1 MSENN
6 IQIGQILIQQG
17 VLSEQQV
24 FEITMEQK
32 KNDAIPFGVLA
43 ERMFDVTSQ
52 TIEQAWIEQYHR
64 FVGTIDLQDQQMDTQ
79 ALSII
84 NRRQAWQ
91 FEVLPLRYEPTGEL
105 LVAASKHRLAR
116 AVSFMTT
123 HMETTC
129 MFRVANRTQLRDFLS
144 QHYPMS
150 EVTEQIL
157 QRAKEYAYT

>member
-24 FEITMEQK
+24 FEITVAQK

-64 FVGTIDLQDQQMDTQ
+64 FVGTINLK
-79 ALSII
+79 I
-84 NRRQAWQ
+84 NKWTPK
-91 FEVLPLRYEPTGEL
+91 L
-105 LVAASKHRLAR
+105 
-116 AVSFMTT
+116 
-123 HMETTC
+123 
-129 MFRVANRTQLRDFLS
+129 
-144 QHYPMS
+144 
-150 EVTEQIL
+150 
-157 QRAKEYAYT
+157 